1 MSNNNI
7 PIVKP
12 INVKE
17 YEFEQSKYDIAP
29 RLPASMIISAPS
41 GSGKAILLQSL
52 ILDIYRNCFARIYI
66 WSPSINVDSIWTPV
80 KKYIRDEMKVD
91 TEKEQ
96 CFFEEYSSSDLQQII
111 EKHHKVIEY
120 QKKNDHKTLHS
131 CLLVIDDMADNEKF
145 SRHSSLLNQL
155 YVRGRHNALS
165 VITSVQAYRALS
177 RIIRVNSRQLFFFK
191 MRNYKEIETMVE
203 ELSAMLINK
212 KMLAD
217 AKNIAEAKRFLLEIY
232 NEATSEPF
240 NFLFCNLTQSDINKV
255 FMRNFTH
262 RIIVD
267 DEDT

>member
-1 MSNNNI
+1 MNT

-12 INVKE
+12 ISVKE
-17 YEFEQSKYDIAP
+17 YDFKQSKYEVAP
-29 RLPASMIISAPS
+29 KLPASMIISAPS
-41 GSGKAILLQSL
+41 GSGKTILLQSL
-52 ILDIYRNCFARIYI
+52 ILDIYRNCFARIYVF
-66 WSPSINVDSIWTPV
+66 SPSINVDSIWTPV
-80 KKYIRDEMKVD
+80 KKYIKDEMKVD

-96 CFFEEYSSSDLQQII
+96 CFFEEYIASDLQKII
-111 EKHHKVIEY
+111 ERHHKVIEY

-155 YVRGRHNALS
+155 YVRGRHNALT

-217 AKNIAEAKRFLLEIY
+217 AKNVAEAKRLLLEIY
-232 NEATSEPF
+232 NEATSEPYS
-240 NFLFCNLTQSDINKV
+240 FLYCNLTKSDVDEV
-255 FMRNFTH
+255 FMKNFTH
-262 RIIVD
+262 RIMIS
-267 DEDT
+267 DENDI